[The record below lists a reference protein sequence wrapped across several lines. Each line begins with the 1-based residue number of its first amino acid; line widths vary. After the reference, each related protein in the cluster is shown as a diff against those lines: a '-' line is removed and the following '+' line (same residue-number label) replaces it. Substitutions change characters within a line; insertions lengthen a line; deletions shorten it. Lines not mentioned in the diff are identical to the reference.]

1 MLCVVC
7 GDTVHTFTETMHVTS
22 AQGDT
27 AHSDTAHSNAKED
40 VKVLIFLHGVGG
52 SGNDFTNFLEKIVP
66 SSTRLILPTAPK
78 AAVSMFGLMEM
89 NSW

>member
-1 MLCVVC
+1 MECVVC
-7 GDTVHTFTETMHVTS
+7 GDTVDTFTDTMHVTS

-27 AHSDTAHSNAKED
+27 AHSDVN
-40 VKVLIFLHGVGG
+40 VLIFLHGVGG
-52 SGNDFTNFLEKIVP
+52 SGDDFTNFLQKIVP

-89 NSW
+89 NSWYGFAVGSFF

>member
-1 MLCVVC
+1 MECALC
-7 GDTVHTFTETMHVTS
+7 GDTVDTFTETMHVTT

-27 AHSDTAHSNAKED
+27 ANSYAQDD
-40 VKVLIFLHGVGG
+40 VNVLIFLHGVGG
-52 SGNDFTNFLEKIVP
+52 SGDDFTHFLQKIVP

-78 AAVSMFGLMEM
+78 AAVSMFGLLEI

>member
-1 MLCVVC
+1 VMVCVVC

-27 AHSDTAHSNAKED
+27 AHSDDQED
-40 VKVLIFLHGVGG
+40 VNVLIFLHGVGG
-52 SGNDFTNFLEKIVP
+52 SGDDFNHYLQKIVP